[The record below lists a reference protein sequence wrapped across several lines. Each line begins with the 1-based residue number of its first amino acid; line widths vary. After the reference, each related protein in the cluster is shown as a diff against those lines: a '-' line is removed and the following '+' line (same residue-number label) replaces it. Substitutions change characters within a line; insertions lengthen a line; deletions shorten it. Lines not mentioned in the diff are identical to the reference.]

1 MAISTAV
8 QKGSSVYVYNEK
20 NHQLCVTQGE
30 LAGYTSTTYSVIR
43 GNSIYT
49 FDEKCHQISVRQR

>member
-20 NHQLCVTQGE
+20 NQQLCVTGGTLE
-30 LAGYTSTTYSVIR
+30 GYTSTTYSVR
-43 GNSIYT
+43 KGSTIYT
-49 FDEKCHQISVRQR
+49 YNERCQQVSAHSV